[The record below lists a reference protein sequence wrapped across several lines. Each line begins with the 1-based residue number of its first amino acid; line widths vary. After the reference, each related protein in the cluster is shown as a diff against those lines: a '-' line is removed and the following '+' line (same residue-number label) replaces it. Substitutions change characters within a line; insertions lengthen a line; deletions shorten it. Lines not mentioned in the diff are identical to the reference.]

1 MKKLTLI
8 LACATLL
15 FACARNRT
23 ATITGSLE
31 GLKDG
36 TKITLV
42 LGAMHVQQNP
52 VAETTVIN
60 GTFQFNIPLEEPR
73 LFVLTAEDVRGVVR
87 IMAEPGDRINVV
99 GTFQEP
105 VITGSKMHELYVE
118 KFVNPRAEMD
128 RRHAESRV
136 NADPLM
142 QQAQEARER
151 GDTAT
156 ASRLNAEANAFSRE
170 FFAFMGEKM
179 DRIIEENANTF
190 WGPLLLLSHTAF
202 LTPNNERH
210 WNMFSD
216 EVKASFYGRAVSV
229 ALFGIVGPGQEAP
242 NFEAKDASGN
252 VHSLKTILENGNYV
266 LLDFW
271 ATWCGPCIQI
281 APYYEALAKK
291 YIGKDIVFLSVSIEK
306 SREDWANYLSGKTKV
321 GPHMLMTQES
331 HKENLWR
338 IGGVP
343 RFVVIDKDFNIV
355 NPFAPRPT
363 DESIEAIL
371 NALL

>member
-73 LFVLTAEDVRGVVR
+73 LFVLTAEDVRGVVH

-105 VITGSKMHELYVE
+105 IISGSKMHELYVD

-128 RRHAESRV
+128 RRHAESRAK
-136 NADPLM
+136 ADPLM
-142 QQAQEARER
+142 QQAQEASER
-151 GDTAT
+151 NDTAT
-156 ASRLNAEANAFSRE
+156 ASRLRAQANAFSRE

-179 DRIIEENANTF
+179 DRIIEENAHTF

-216 EVKASFYGRAVSV
+216 EVKASFYGRAMSV

-242 NFEAKDASGN
+242 NFEAKDAAGN

-271 ATWCGPCIQI
+271 ATWCGPCIRFI
-281 APYYEALAKK
+281 PTLTELAKK
-291 YIGKDIVFLSVSIEK
+291 YVDKGLKVVSI
-306 SREDWANYLSGKTKV
+306 STDSNREAWLSFLERGQK
-321 GPHMLMTQES
+321 PWL
-331 HKENLWR
+331 NLL
-338 IGGVP
+338 
-343 RFVVIDKDFNIV
+343 
-355 NPFAPRPT
+355 
-363 DESIEAIL
+363 DESGISQAYGVTSIPSLFLINPKGIVVFSRQNGQSVVDRLAAYFGE
-371 NALL
+371 